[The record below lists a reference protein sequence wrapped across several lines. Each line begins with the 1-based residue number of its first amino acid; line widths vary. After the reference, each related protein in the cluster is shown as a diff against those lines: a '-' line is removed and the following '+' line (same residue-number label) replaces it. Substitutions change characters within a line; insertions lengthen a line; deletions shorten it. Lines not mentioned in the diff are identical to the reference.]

1 MPSDHRLDDLF
12 AQAALYD
19 LVEAGPTNADLAHA
33 PTLDR
38 WIAMQDRIGRVM
50 LFGRVTDH
58 PLLGNRSIHTSQ
70 VYGLDAAGNWARTYN
85 RWYVLGTP
93 YSSHAKDAHKL
104 PDLHALSGPVEIRAV
119 LAAEAGMVRDLL
131 ARIRKQ

>member
-58 PLLGNRSIHTSQ
+58 PNLGNRSIHTSR
-70 VYGLDAAGNWARTYN
+70 VYGLDAAGNWARTHN

-93 YSSHAKDAHKL
+93 HSAQEKYALNL
-104 PDLHALSGPVEIRAV
+104 PALHALSGPVEIRAV
-119 LAAEAGMVRDLL
+119 LAAEAGMVREIL
-131 ARIRKQ
+131 ARVRRH